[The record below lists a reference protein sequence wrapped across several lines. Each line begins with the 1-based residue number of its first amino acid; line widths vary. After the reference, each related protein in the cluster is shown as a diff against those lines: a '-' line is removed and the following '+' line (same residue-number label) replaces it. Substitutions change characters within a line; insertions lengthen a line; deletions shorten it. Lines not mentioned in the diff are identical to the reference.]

1 MKLCTL
7 LFVIYMT
14 CSVTDG
20 LECWLQLGKAHM
32 KAQVC
37 STLGANFNAC
47 SKVDAGDGNVH
58 RTCAPGVYNGC
69 QTVQGKTVCL
79 CKTNFCNTGS
89 NTRIAKTFHFLMVS
103 VVIAVTTPFMK
114 LAFI

>member
-1 MKLCTL
+1 MKLCAL
-7 LFVIYMT
+7 LFVIALT

-20 LECWLQLGKAHM
+20 LKCWAQLGKAHM
-32 KAQVC
+32 KEQVC
-37 STLGANFNAC
+37 STLGADFNAC
-47 SKVDAGDGNVH
+47 TKVDDGNGH
-58 RTCAPGVYNGC
+58 ISRTCAPGLYDGC
-69 QTVQGKTVCL
+69 KTVQGKTACF

-103 VVIAVTTPFMK
+103 VAIAVTTPFMK